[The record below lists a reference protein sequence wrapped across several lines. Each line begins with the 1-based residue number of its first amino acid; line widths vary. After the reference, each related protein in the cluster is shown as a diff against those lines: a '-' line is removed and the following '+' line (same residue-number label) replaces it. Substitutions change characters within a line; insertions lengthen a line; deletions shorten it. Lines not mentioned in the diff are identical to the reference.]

1 MIDIG
6 VTGTLPSADAT
17 SRTGGAAGSCR
28 SGGSGFTE
36 ALDGAERR
44 GGKSAVDD
52 ERSAP
57 TVELS
62 ARSRLRAESDA
73 PAVDDEVQAEREEQL
88 PAKARDRGGRNSAAG
103 FAAHAPAVARALQEA
118 SPGRGEVTTRRGAET
133 DKPVA
138 RGLRSLVG
146 REDAAVEEDRQAESS
161 GDDLT
166 ADLGEALSLLNGA
179 PTEAQPALQHPESG
193 KARPDRSV
201 KGRDT
206 MGVAV
211 DPRLATPDQVAGD
224 TSTSEQAPDGTD
236 ALSSGTDRTFRFAR
250 LDGKGQP
257 LTMRMNESGDAARY
271 ETGASPGEGAQTIAV
286 LDARRYL
293 APVST
298 ANSTNI
304 AAAVAGDGE
313 WARAMQ
319 PVAEISDTATASG
332 GGKVVHTLKIQM
344 TPIELGTVTANLRLR
359 GDELTVHLTV
369 ETHAALRQLNDDQSD
384 ILKAL
389 RAQGL
394 TVDHVH
400 VSMAPAAERAG
411 GDGGQGAGQWQQGGQ
426 QAQQGPG
433 QGAGGGAR
441 QDMFGNSRG
450 ENDSSG
456 RTGNDASVAETTG
469 NGGGTGSGGVRPDH
483 VYL

>member
-6 VTGTLPSADAT
+6 VTGTLPSADAAA
-17 SRTGGAAGSCR
+17 RTGSTAASSR
-28 SGGSGFTE
+28 SGAGGFSE
-36 ALDGAERR
+36 VLDGAERR

-62 ARSRLRAESDA
+62 ARSRLRTDSDA
-73 PAVDDEVQAEREEQL
+73 HASDDEVQAEREEQL
-88 PAKARDRGGRNSAAG
+88 PAKARDRGGRNSPAG
-103 FAAHAPAVARALQEA
+103 FAAHAPAMARALQEA
-118 SPGRGEVTTRRGAET
+118 LPGRGEMTTRRGAET

-138 RGLRSLVG
+138 RGLRSLVE
-146 REDAAVEEDRQAESS
+146 RADAAAEDDQQAEST
-161 GDDLT
+161 GDALT
-166 ADLGEALSLLNGA
+166 ADLGETLSLLKGV
-179 PTEAQPALQHPESG
+179 PTEVQPGLQHPDSSKG
-193 KARPDRSV
+193 RPDRSV

-206 MGVAV
+206 TGPAV

-224 TSTSEQAPDGTD
+224 TSTGGQAPDGTD

-271 ETGASPGEGAQTIAV
+271 ETGTAPGEGTQTIAV

-319 PVAEISDTATASG
+319 PATELSDTGAATG

-344 TPIELGTVTANLRLR
+344 TPIELGSVTANLRLR

-369 ETHAALRQLNDDQSD
+369 ENHAALRQLNDDQGD

-426 QAQQGPG
+426 QAQQGAG
-433 QGAGGGAR
+433 QGAGGGPR

-450 ENDSSG
+450 EDDSSG
-456 RTGNDASVAETTG
+456 RIGNDASVAETAG
-469 NGGGTGSGGVRPDH
+469 NGGGTVSGGARPDH